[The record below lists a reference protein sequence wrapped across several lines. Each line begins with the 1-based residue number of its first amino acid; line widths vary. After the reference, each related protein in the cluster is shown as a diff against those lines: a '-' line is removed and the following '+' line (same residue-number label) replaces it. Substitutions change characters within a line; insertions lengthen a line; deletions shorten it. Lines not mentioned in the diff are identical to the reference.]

1 MKWKLIKCLALIVS
15 LAYLICFP
23 VEVTYALDQG
33 TDGTELQVMQP
44 SQLEV
49 QLGEE
54 WAGALF
60 ELETDVG
67 MYPNAI
73 PVGEDGTLRLEI
85 GGSSK
90 YILRL
95 SEVPQS
101 GVTSTDETEPADT
114 NSVTAPEPTAEPTQ
128 AENMT
133 EASVPVPTE
142 PAQNTL
148 AGIPLKH
155 IVFFG
160 GGLVIAVIALIL
172 MRRSQRNNP
181 YYDDEDDI

>member
-1 MKWKLIKCLALIVS
+1 MKWKLIKCLAFIVS
-15 LAYLICFP
+15 VAYLICFP
-23 VEVTYALDQG
+23 VEGTYSPDQG
-33 TDGTELQVMQP
+33 TDGTELHVIQP
-44 SQLEV
+44 SQLEIY
-49 QLGEE
+49 LGEE
-54 WAGALF
+54 WVGAQF
-60 ELETDVG
+60 ELETDAG

-95 SEVPQS
+95 NEIPHSDVAA
-101 GVTSTDETEPADT
+101 TDETVTSEPNAE
-114 NSVTAPEPTAEPTQ
+114 TAPQPSTEPTQ
-128 AENMT
+128 AEHAP
-133 EASVPVPTE
+133 EESVPGLAE

-148 AGIPLKH
+148 AGIPVKH

-172 MRRSQRNNP
+172 MRKSQKNNP

>member
-1 MKWKLIKCLALIVS
+1 MKWKLIKCFALVIS
-15 LAYLICFP
+15 LAYLICCP

-33 TDGTELQVMQP
+33 TDGTELEVMQP

-49 QLGEE
+49 YLGEA
-54 WAGALF
+54 WAGTLF

-67 MYPNAI
+67 MYPNTI

-95 SEVPQS
+95 HAAPQS
-101 GVTSTDETEPADT
+101 DPSSADETEET
-114 NSVTAPEPTAEPTQ
+114 NTIPVTDP
-128 AENMT
+128 
-133 EASVPVPTE
+133 EASDAPAQTESIPEVSVPNPTE
-142 PAQNTL
+142 PGQNTV
-148 AGIPLKH
+148 AGIPVAH

-160 GGLVIAVIALIL
+160 GGLVIAVAALI
-172 MRRSQRNNP
+172 MIRMNQKRSAN
-181 YYDDEDDI
+181 YDDDEDF